1 MPHSKCYPTMTKLL
15 RNLVLSASACLAL
28 AACDNGNADV
38 TVFDSP
44 PAVSVIR
51 PGAVT
56 ANVNFDMKLK
66 FSDGADPSISS
77 SALASATYKIT
88 QGTNT
93 VREGSLS
100 LSGVS
105 QETATAIQALNTGNY
120 ALEVIAIDANNNRDT
135 VTTSFRVVSSVALI
149 GSATPNGWGGPDHN
163 LTRSASDPDVYTI
176 SNFVMTS
183 GFAKFRADDDWAT
196 NWGASTFPSGKG
208 TFGGPDIPV
217 GAGTYNVTFNSASGE
232 YTFTKLN

>member
-1 MPHSKCYPTMTKLL
+1 MIKPL
-15 RNLVLSASACLAL
+15 RNLILFAAVGVIAT
-28 AACDNGNADV
+28 ACDNGNADV

-56 ANVNFDMKLK
+56 ANVNFDMKLL

-77 SALASATYKIT
+77 SALASATYKIK
-88 QGTNT
+88 QGATT
-93 VREGSLS
+93 VREGNLT

-105 QETATAIQALNTGNY
+105 QQTSTSIQALSLGSY
-120 ALEVIAIDANNNRDT
+120 SLEVIAIDANNNRDT
-135 VTTSFRVVSSVALI
+135 VTTNFRVVSSVALI
-149 GSATPNGWGGPDHN
+149 GSATPNGWGGPDHD

-176 SNFVMTS
+176 SNFVMSS
-183 GFAKFRADDDWAT
+183 GEAKFRADNAWDT

-208 TFGGPDIPV
+208 TFGGPNIPV
-217 GAGTYNVTFNSASGE
+217 GPGTYNVTFNSATGE

>member
-1 MPHSKCYPTMTKLL
+1 MIKSL
-15 RNLVLSASACLAL
+15 RNLILFAAVAVIA

-56 ANVNFDMKLK
+56 ANVNFNMRLK

-77 SALASATYKIT
+77 SALASATYKIK
-88 QGTNT
+88 QGANT
-93 VREGSLS
+93 VREGNLT
-100 LSGVS
+100 LSGVV
-105 QETATAIQALNTGNY
+105 QETSTNIQALATGNY
-120 ALEVIAIDANNNRDT
+120 SLEVIAIDANNNRDT
-135 VTTSFRVVSSVALI
+135 VTTDFRVVASVALI
-149 GSATPNGWGGPDHN
+149 GSATPNGWGGPDHD

-176 SNFVMTS
+176 NNFVMTS
-183 GFAKFRADDDWAT
+183 GEAKFRADNDWAT
-196 NWGASTFPSGKG
+196 NWGATAFPSGKG
-208 TFGGPDIPV
+208 TFGGPNIPV
-217 GAGTYNVTFNSASGE
+217 GPGTYNVTFNSATGD

>member
-1 MPHSKCYPTMTKLL
+1 MIKPL
-15 RNLVLSASACLAL
+15 RNLILFAAAAFAV

-56 ANVNFDMKLK
+56 ANVNFNMRLL

-77 SALASATYKIT
+77 SPLASAAYKIR
-88 QGTNT
+88 QGNTT
-93 VREGSLS
+93 VREGTIP

-105 QETATAIQALNTGNY
+105 QETATNILALAAGNY
-120 ALEVIAIDANNNRDT
+120 TLEVTAIDANNNRAT
-135 VTTSFRVVSSVALI
+135 TTSDFRVVSSVALI

-163 LTRSASDPDVYTI
+163 LTRSSTDPDVYTI
-176 SNFVMTS
+176 SNFSMS
-183 GFAKFRADDDWAT
+183 NGEAKFRADDDWAT
-196 NWGASTFPSGKG
+196 NWGASAFPAGKG
-208 TFGGPDIPV
+208 TFGGPNIPV
-217 GAGTYNVTFNSASGE
+217 GAGSYNVTFNSATGD
-232 YTFTKLN
+232 YTFTKL